1 MQPSRCARYEELWLP
16 LLVAQSN
23 DEKALVPPVDIAWVW
38 HLHRLA
44 PLKYAAYCRERFGTV
59 LEPGLSAFR
68 LQTAEN
74 FEGDGDAND
83 CFHTRDVWAC
93 EYPTESFFFDAGR
106 PKPVSKSSL
115 VEPIVVTA
123 DSQSSFLWQVSGA
136 SYSDESFL
144 ATAIQRYDKFLRLMG
159 KCGYKKHFFVPSYDV
174 DLCWHTHM
182 LVSSSTYHEETS
194 LRAGEPVDHDDSVS
208 DRHEGS
214 KQYNGWANTKKLW
227 LQTYGSGET
236 AALDACGTCYR
247 GAPPSWW
254 FENRHKPFEVFD
266 DPEVHHCTS
275 YVATRAPK
283 VSTLSLTLTCIPLP
297 PLDGIGADGEGRL
310 SGVRRSALSC
320 L

>member
-1 MQPSRCARYEELWLP
+1 
-16 LLVAQSN
+16 
-23 DEKALVPPVDIAWVW
+23 
-38 HLHRLA
+38 
-44 PLKYAAYCRERFGTV
+44 
-59 LEPGLSAFR
+59 
-68 LQTAEN
+68 
-74 FEGDGDAND
+74 
-83 CFHTRDVWAC
+83 
-93 EYPTESFFFDAGR
+93 
-106 PKPVSKSSL
+106 
-115 VEPIVVTA
+115 
-123 DSQSSFLWQVSGA
+123 
-136 SYSDESFL
+136 
-144 ATAIQRYDKFLRLMG
+144 
-159 KCGYKKHFFVPSYDV
+159 
-174 DLCWHTHM
+174 M

-208 DRHEGS
+208 ERHKGS

-247 GAPPSWW
+247 GTPPSWW

-266 DPEVHHCTS
+266 DPEVHHCKS
-275 YVATRAPK
+275 YVATRPPK